1 MELCDY
7 ENDLKLMRRNVLYR
21 GVSPLSEIK
30 SDSLKAGITLQ
41 FKEINVLGIIPNNL
55 NGKMKEKQTRMIKSK
70 KNKFEP
76 TKTLNEMKISLTYM
90 EWYMKSSKAKGE
102 LRDESIEQ
110 QQIGDIRRDWSNFGA
125 YLCGGGRDSN
135 QGNFSVS
142 PDIFLEGS
150 SLMKWWKEY
159 EACKENLH
167 ASDFAKDEVQNRRA
181 LHRSDSPPAIGF
193 DMSISRPYLGGFWF
207 LIEACSVAS
216 KGENMSQSRGFSFLL
231 FRKMPLLIHSFV
243 SEDKNGVDI

>member
-90 EWYMKSSKAKGE
+90 EWYMKSSKAKGGYNNGYKNPQSREEIEKQQPILRHKRHRLGKDLDEALIVVKE
-102 LRDESIEQ
+102 LRDEVLNNNK
-110 QQIGDIRRDWSNFGA
+110 GDIKKGLEQFEA
-125 YLCGGGRDSN
+125 YLMLPIKN
-135 QGNFSVS
+135 LSVS

-150 SLMKWWKEY
+150 VTPPKLGRNRIRVRERY
-159 EACKENLH
+159 FIIPLH
-167 ASDFAKDEVQNRRA
+167 KA
-181 LHRSDSPPAIGF
+181 
-193 DMSISRPYLGGFWF
+193 
-207 LIEACSVAS
+207 
-216 KGENMSQSRGFSFLL
+216 
-231 FRKMPLLIHSFV
+231 
-243 SEDKNGVDI
+243 